1 MEGFGDVQFVF
12 FFEVVQIRFVLEDV
26 DVQFAFCQSKVGA
39 HIVGELNQF
48 DFIAF
53 FLQSRLDLVFYHIAE
68 VADGCTEDDFFFLC
82 AVVGRRSGRSS
93 RRAVFLTAAGSQYDG
108 QRSGRKGFEEWVD
121 SHNFAPDG

>member
-12 FFEVVQIRFVLEDV
+12 FFEVVQIRFMLEDV

-39 HIVGELNQF
+39 HIVGKLDQF

-68 VADGCTEDDFFFLC
+68 VTDGCTEDDFFFLC

-108 QRSGRKGFEEWVD
+108 ERSGRKGFEEWVD